1 MSEPTTQNPGHG
13 SKVSGRR
20 HAVITGA
27 GSGIGLQVARR
38 FAGLGFRLTLVD
50 INAGPLA
57 DAAAACRKAGSEE
70 VGTLIV
76 DLGSAHG
83 PETMIADSWAMV
95 PIDVLVNSAG
105 IYPATPFLSLDAT
118 TWDKVLNLNTRA
130 PLLAT
135 VALAQRAI
143 AAARPASIVNISS
156 GASLR
161 ARPGAAPYSTSKA
174 ALEMATKAS
183 ALELGQYGIRV
194 NAVAPGFVT
203 VNSSVNPITEEYAA
217 AVSGNPLG
225 RHGEP
230 DDIARAVVWLAG
242 EDAAWVT
249 GETLRVDGG
258 SSTGATHLPLHWTGE
273 SGANASNNKL
283 EGNHAG

>member
-1 MSEPTTQNPGHG
+1 MS
-13 SKVSGRR
+13 R
-20 HAVITGA
+20 HVVITGA
-27 GSGIGLQVARR
+27 GSGIGRQVAQR

-50 INAGPLA
+50 INPAPLA
-57 DAAAACRKAGSEE
+57 ETSEACRKAGSAE
-70 VGTLIV
+70 VNTLVV
-76 DLGSAHG
+76 DLGSAVG
-83 PETMIADSWAMV
+83 AEVMMADSWAIEPV
-95 PIDVLVNSAG
+95 DILVNSAG
-105 IYPATPFLSLDAT
+105 VYPATPFLSLNAE

-135 VALAQRAI
+135 VALARLAV
-143 AAARPASIVNISS
+143 AEGRPASVVNISS
-156 GASLR
+156 GAALR

-174 ALEMATKAS
+174 ALEMATRAS

-203 VNSSVNPITEEYAA
+203 VNSNVNPVTEEYAA

-225 RHGEP
+225 RRGEP

-242 EDAAWVT
+242 DEAAWIT

-258 SSTGATHLPLHWTGE
+258 SATGAMHLPLHWPARNGATE
-273 SGANASNNKL
+273 SDSEL
-283 EGNHAG
+283 EGSNAG

>member
-1 MSEPTTQNPGHG
+1 LS
-13 SKVSGRR
+13 R

-27 GSGIGLQVARR
+27 GSGIGLQVAQR

-50 INAGPLA
+50 INPGPLA
-57 DAAAACRKAGSEE
+57 EAVEACREAGSED
-70 VGTLIV
+70 VRTLIV
-76 DLGSAHG
+76 DLGSALG
-83 PETMIADSWAMV
+83 AETMIADAWALAPV
-95 PIDVLVNSAG
+95 DVLVNSAG
-105 IYPATPFLSLDAT
+105 VYPATPFLSLDAA

-135 VALAQRAI
+135 VALAQRAV
-143 AAARPASIVNISS
+143 AAGRPASVVNISS
-156 GASLR
+156 GAALR

-203 VNSSVNPITEEYAA
+203 VNSSINPVTEEYAA

-225 RHGEP
+225 RRGEP

-242 EDAAWVT
+242 DEAEWIT

-258 SSTGATHLPLHWTGE
+258 SATGALDLPLHWPAAGGARAGE
-273 SGANASNNKL
+273 NELKGS
-283 EGNHAG
+283 HAG

>member
-1 MSEPTTQNPGHG
+1 MSP
-13 SKVSGRR
+13 

-27 GSGIGLQVARR
+27 GSGIGRQVANR

-50 INAGPLA
+50 INPGPLA
-57 DAAAACRKAGSEE
+57 AVAEACQAAGAEDAK
-70 VGTLIV
+70 VLVV
-76 DLGSAHG
+76 DLATPTG
-83 PETMIADSWAMV
+83 PEEMLAKSWADAPV
-95 PIDVLVNSAG
+95 DVLVNSAG
-105 IYPATPFLSLDAT
+105 IYPATPFLSLDAD
-118 TWDKVLNLNTRA
+118 TWDAVQNLNTRA

-143 AAARPASIVNISS
+143 EAGRGASVINISS
-156 GASLR
+156 GAALR

-174 ALEMATKAS
+174 ALEMATRAS

-203 VNSSVNPITEEYAA
+203 VNSCANPVTEEYAA

-225 RHGEP
+225 RRGEP
-230 DDIARAVVWLAG
+230 DDVARAVVWLAG
-242 EDAAWVT
+242 TEAEWIT

-258 SSTGATHLPLHWTGE
+258 SSAGAINLPLHWGTNNATGHE
-273 SGANASNNKL
+273 GSHQR
-283 EGNHAG
+283 GNHDG

>member
-1 MSEPTTQNPGHG
+1 LS
-13 SKVSGRR
+13 R

-27 GSGIGLQVARR
+27 GSGIGRQVASR
-38 FAGLGFRLTLVD
+38 FAGLGYRLTLVD
-50 INAGPLA
+50 ISAEPLA
-57 DAAAACRKAGSEE
+57 STAAACREAGAEDTK
-70 VGTLIV
+70 TLV
-76 DLGSAHG
+76 MDLATAAG
-83 PETMIADSWAMV
+83 PEEMLAESWAAAPV
-95 PIDVLVNSAG
+95 DVLVNSAG
-105 IYPATPFLSLDAT
+105 IYPATPFLSLDAG
-118 TWDKVLNLNTRA
+118 TWDAVQNLNTRA

-143 AAARPASIVNISS
+143 EAGRPASIVNISS
-156 GASLR
+156 GAALR

-174 ALEMATKAS
+174 ALEMATRAS

-203 VNSSVNPITEEYAA
+203 VNSSANPVTEEYAA

-225 RHGEP
+225 RRGEP

-242 EDAAWVT
+242 AEADWIT

-258 SSTGATHLPLHWTGE
+258 SSAGAMNLPLHWAT
-273 SGANASNNKL
+273 NKAAHREDNEL
-283 EGNHAG
+283 IGSHDG